1 MLGRIMRIAVVA
13 GCCALGLVLLKQRY
27 AAPACRADE
36 ATDPLTTE
44 LDTEIGQAGL
54 YLLNPHSIGGAIWA
68 KTRHCEVDVAPITDL
83 EELKSAH
90 WTKVLYAA
98 TIDRESGK
106 VTVTAEVVGPATP
119 VFAVQP
125 TL

>member
-13 GCCALGLVLLKQRY
+13 GCCALVLVLLKQRY
-27 AAPACRADE
+27 AAPACRANE
-36 ATDPLTTE
+36 ATDPLTSE
-44 LDTEIGQAGL
+44 ISAKIGQAGL

-68 KTRHCEVDVAPITDL
+68 KTRHCEVDVAPI
-83 EELKSAH
+83 EGMMKLKNAH

-106 VTVTAEVVGPATP
+106 VTVTAQVVGPDKP
-119 VFAVQP
+119 VFATQP
-125 TL
+125 TI